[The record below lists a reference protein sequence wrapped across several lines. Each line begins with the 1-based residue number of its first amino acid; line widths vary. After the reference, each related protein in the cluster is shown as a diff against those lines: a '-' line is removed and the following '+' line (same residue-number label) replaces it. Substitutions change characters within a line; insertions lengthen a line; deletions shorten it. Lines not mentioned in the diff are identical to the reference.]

1 MQYLRRDWEVA
12 KDAVMVR
19 TFVAKFTQ
27 HPDSL
32 KALLATAGQRLVYTR
47 KDNYWGV
54 GRDGKSGENKY
65 GELLMRVR
73 NVLQRRNV
81 PTSGKCAHCNA
92 ADVWV
97 STVSATV
104 FPYCSPGCRIALG
117 MPEEISAEDLP
128 PELAGP
134 AVVVIGDATTAKDRA
149 AASLGRGTMAGVVAS
164 PAPNK
169 LLPGSPAVPHTPAA
183 GRSPLPSSPV
193 PMRGSPTS
201 TKDIPRAQ
209 AAQSTQASSPAPSFR
224 AIKK

>member
-1 MQYLRRDWEVA
+1 
-12 KDAVMVR
+12 MVR

-81 PTSGKCAHCNA
+81 PTSGRCAHCNA

-104 FPYCSPGCRIALG
+104 FPYCSPGCRVALG

-134 AVVVIGDATTAKDRA
+134 AVVIIGDATTAKERA
-149 AASLGRGTMAGVVAS
+149 AAGKTASRSSMAVVVSS
-164 PAPNK
+164 PTPNK
-169 LLPGSPAVPHTPAA
+169 LLPGSPAVPRTPTAGS
-183 GRSPLPSSPV
+183 GRSPLPASPV
-193 PMRGSPTS
+193 PLRGVPTS
-201 TKDIPRAQ
+201 TKGTPRT
-209 AAQSTQASSPAPSFR
+209 QSSSPAPSFR